1 MRELNNFYF
10 IGKSVFFFFF
20 KAIYD
25 ALENW
30 REHIFYI

>member
-10 IGKSVFFFFF
+10 IGKSVFFFF

>member
-10 IGKSVFFFFF
+10 IGKSVFFF

-30 REHIFYI
+30 REHFLYI